1 MLFQNM
7 ITRKCMS
14 LISNRIFITSQARTD
29 PRLRNVQKQFL
40 STSSPL
46 SAYSDTVSNLR
57 IGQNTRV
64 IFQGF
69 TGRQATQNAKQSIE
83 YGTKIVGGVTPGR
96 NAEHLG
102 LPVLPSVRAVSETFT
117 IISFSPTQKRDSN
130 HASGKRSIKA
140 GCDSHLRGCPAR
152 RWSHRGGNRS

>member
-1 MLFQNM
+1 MP
-7 ITRKCMS
+7 S
-14 LISNRIFITSQARTD
+14 ISNRISIASPAST
-29 PRLRNVQKQFL
+29 RLQLRIVHKKFL
-40 STSSPL
+40 SISRPL

-83 YGTKIVGGVTPGR
+83 YGTKIVGGVTPGK

-102 LPVLPSVRAVSETFT
+102 LPVLPSVRAVSETFS
-117 IISFSPTQKRDSN
+117 ISSFSPTQKRNSN